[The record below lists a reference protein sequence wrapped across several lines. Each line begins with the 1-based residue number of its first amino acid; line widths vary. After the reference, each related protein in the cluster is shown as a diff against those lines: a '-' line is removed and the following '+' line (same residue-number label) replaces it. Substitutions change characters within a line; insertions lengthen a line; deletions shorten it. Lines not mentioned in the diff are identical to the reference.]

1 MLQSD
6 PDRTRSKKVFVGRE
20 VADPSICTGA
30 VDQGLTILS
39 QTTWQ
44 DTKPSTK
51 WQLELSGNDRLDK
64 EGFYPP
70 SQKAPSGRAGMNV
83 KRVSTVAL
91 AKVDLLRRVPPKR

>member
-64 EGFYPP
+64 EGFYTGDSGLIESCDIPCDGEIGRP
-70 SQKAPSGRAGMNV
+70 CRLRLEATKSQ
-83 KRVSTVAL
+83 TW
-91 AKVDLLRRVPPKR
+91 